1 MSDARVADLLHRD
14 GDPVQRPFNC
24 ATANLGFHVS
34 RLRGLCVALELRIQS
49 RDSIELGFRHL
60 R

>member
-1 MSDARVADLLHRD
+1 MADPLHRD

-24 ATANLGFHVS
+24 ATANLRFHLS
-34 RLRGLCVALELRIQS
+34 RLRSRRIALELRIQS